1 MAHLGV
7 EALRGGRAAA
17 TPHGKPGE
25 DIEEVRKSQ
34 KKRKW
39 DSDTIALALSR
50 SYESRSHAKK
60 EIARG

>member
-25 DIEEVRKSQ
+25 DIEEVRAAQ
-34 KKRKW
+34 RKRKW
-39 DSDTIALALSR
+39 DSETIALALSR
-50 SYESRSHAKK
+50 QYGSASAAKK
-60 EIARG
+60 EVTK